1 MSLPAW
7 AGRPP
12 KITVSTH
19 GERFHMSLDMRLRAP
34 IRRVWQAITDYTD
47 IKRLNPAVKRATVI
61 RHEGLTL
68 LRMHIT
74 SCVLFICFPVTQT
87 EAMTTRGHQWVR
99 GVIIP
104 QLSSFRSGYS
114 QWHLRAVAG
123 GTEARFRATLTPSF
137 YIPPLIG
144 PWMIR
149 RKLRDEMKKTA
160 AHLTTWVDVKTPY
173 RASGR

>member
-1 MSLPAW
+1 MPAW

-12 KITVSTH
+12 KITVATH
-19 GERFHMSLDMRLRAP
+19 GDRFHMGLDMRLRAP
-34 IRRVWQAITDYTD
+34 IRRVWQVITDYTD
-47 IKRLNPAVKRATVI
+47 IERLNPAVKRATVI
-61 RHEGLTL
+61 RRAGLTL

-114 QWHLRAVAG
+114 QWRLRAVAG
-123 GTEARFRATLTPSF
+123 GTEARFEATLTPSF

-149 RKLRDEMKKTA
+149 RKLRDEMDKTA
-160 AHLTTWVDVKTPY
+160 AHLTTWVDAKTPY
-173 RASGR
+173 KASGR